1 MVESSTII
9 SVIAVIISS
18 FAAITSYIM
27 SKKNNSI
34 PIVVDMF
41 QEFRSESFKNDQK
54 FIFEDLRV
62 IYKPPVGFRELNPVH
77 QRKVMHVSH
86 FYDNLGLL
94 VAHKIVDERLITSFM
109 GEAARMTWDKLEPF
123 IRKERE
129 LILKT
134 NGETGDYQT
143 FFEDLVARV
152 VENPPHE
159 IRKNLCLRK
168 CDKNPTKKNPTKFK
182 FLKIKINCLKNKI
195 MFYYKKNW

>member
-9 SVIAVIISS
+9 SVLAVIISL
-18 FAAITSYIM
+18 FATITSYIM

-54 FIFEDLRV
+54 FIFENLSV
-62 IYKPPVGFRELNPVH
+62 IYKPPVGYRELNPVH

-109 GEAARMTWDKLEPF
+109 GEATLMTWKKLEPF
-123 IRKERE
+123 IRRERE
-129 LILKT
+129 LVLKT
-134 NGETGDYQT
+134 NGVNDDYQT
-143 FFEDLVARV
+143 FFEDLAARV
-152 VENPPHE
+152 LANPPHE
-159 IRKNLCLRK
+159 IRNTLCLRK
-168 CDKNPTKKNPTKFK
+168 YDKNPTKYKYF
-182 FLKIKINCLKNKI
+182 KIKINCLKNKI
-195 MFYYKKNW
+195 KLFFKDLFF